1 MSDPTKKSIVIN
13 KSFLSNS
20 GAGSELNSGVSKNK
34 SRKQTRQKIP
44 DEVIKPSK
52 LKQILLDKINA
63 KRKAELTMTTASP
76 SPSLSSDSTNH
87 KKHRGYDSGRAGNSG
102 STNSGGIDKE
112 KEARIFS
119 DEFKKSLSFLDK
131 YIQTKQTEK
140 SEKRQDRQHSKTLKR
155 ASASGTTSTSLN
167 EDILKSLHS
176 NRNNNNN
183 TSPHKTQLNVNT
195 QLYQNKPT
203 TYGSNV
209 VQRSVSPLGPQQG
222 VSFATHAPYAPH
234 APHPT
239 GFQKIQLNIPKV
251 NNNNHNNHNN
261 HNHVSPY
268 TSAPK
273 NEKITLAL
281 GKPLAHGTAMTDAG
295 NLIYTELPPELMPST
310 PMSAASSPMLTFM
323 SEPMP
328 LDIAPSHFTSPI
340 IESFES
346 MSPSPSPSPSPSHSP
361 IPSTSL
367 SISTSTF
374 SPIKLTDDKPYGC
387 LKNGKKPT
395 FRLYNKTI
403 KHSNSHSHSTN
414 TENENIVYS
423 ERQQKLND
431 LRNKHNH
438 HHNHQTNKGFSS
450 SSNSY
455 DTGYSGIENDEKGEK
470 GEKHENKIDNSILS
484 SSSNRATKIRK
495 RLRKTITKRFKLGKQ
510 GNVVGVLIKNN
521 DTRKKIQREHSLLK
535 NKNLSDVKKYLVEQ
549 KLMKIGSTAPPNI
562 IRKIYEDSV
571 LTGEVENIGK
581 DISLHNFL
589 EHNKPW

>member
-13 KSFLSNS
+13 TSFLSSS
-20 GAGSELNSGVSKNK
+20 GVGSELSSGATRNK
-34 SRKQTRQKIP
+34 SRKHTRQKIP

-63 KRKAELTMTTASP
+63 KRKAELTMTTATATAT
-76 SPSLSSDSTNH
+76 STATNQ
-87 KKHRGYDSGRAGNSG
+87 KKGFDY
-102 STNSGGIDKE
+102 GGIDKE

-140 SEKRQDRQHSKTLKR
+140 SDKHHHRQNSKTLKK
-155 ASASGTTSTSLN
+155 SSGSNSTSLN

-183 TSPHKTQLNVNT
+183 NNNNNNHSTSPHRTQLNVNT
-195 QLYQNKPT
+195 QLYQKPSA
-203 TYGSNV
+203 TYASNIM
-209 VQRSVSPLGPQQG
+209 QRSVSPSRPVSPAHRG
-222 VSFATHAPYAPH
+222 VSFATHAPHPQFQFQSQH
-234 APHPT
+234 QPT

-251 NNNNHNNHNN
+251 NNN
-261 HNHVSPY
+261 HVTTY
-268 TSAPK
+268 ASAPK

-281 GKPLAHGTAMTDAG
+281 GKPFAHGTTMTDAG
-295 NLIYTELPPELMPST
+295 NLIYTELPPELMPT
-310 PMSAASSPMLTFM
+310 APMSAPMLTM
-323 SEPMP
+323 LSEPMSMP
-328 LDIAPSHFTSPI
+328 MPMPMPTPIDSIPI
-340 IESFES
+340 IETFVSS
-346 MSPSPSPSPSPSHSP
+346 SPSHSP
-361 IPSTSL
+361 SRSPSPSTTL
-367 SISTSTF
+367 SVSTPTF

-387 LKNGKKPT
+387 LKHGNKPT

-403 KHSNSHSHSTN
+403 KHSHSDTTN
-414 TENENIVYS
+414 TENKNESLIYS

-431 LRNKHNH
+431 LRNKHNP
-438 HHNHQTNKGFSS
+438 KFKAESS
-450 SSNSY
+450 SSSHGS
-455 DTGYSGIENDEKGEK
+455 GYGGHENEEKGEK
-470 GEKHENKIDNSILS
+470 GEKHENKISNST
-484 SSSNRATKIRK
+484 SSNRATKIRK

-549 KLMKIGSTAPPNI
+549 KLIKIGSTAPSNI

-571 LTGEVENIGK
+571 LTGEVENVGK
-581 DISLHNFL
+581 DVILHNFL
-589 EHNKPW
+589 EQNNPW